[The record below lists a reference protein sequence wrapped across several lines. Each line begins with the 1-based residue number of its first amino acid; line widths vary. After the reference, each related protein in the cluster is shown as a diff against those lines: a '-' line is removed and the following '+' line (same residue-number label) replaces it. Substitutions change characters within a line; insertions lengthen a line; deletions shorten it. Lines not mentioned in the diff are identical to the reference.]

1 MHKTKNILLIMAA
14 IIVVG
19 CLLYIPG
26 LQNLGLY
33 RDDWNN
39 LYSAT
44 IYGPDQ
50 LLEHYA
56 SDRPADGY
64 LLSMIYRLFR
74 VNIGAY
80 HIWNLC
86 CRILGSIFFALALL
100 KIWPRTPKMAG
111 LAGVLAVAFPG
122 FLRQVEGI
130 SYVPH
135 QTAMM
140 LFMLSLWLTAL
151 ACEPGQKSWNVLFT
165 FLSML
170 CSFAYM
176 MLMEYYIGMEI
187 FRVGLIYMMN
197 REQAGDGKF
206 KSSFKC
212 LLSYIPY
219 LIPVCGF
226 VAWRVFFFEADRTGA
241 DLLSDQIK
249 PLLAAPRD
257 EGFRLLVR
265 IIKSTWK
272 LFAGVWTVPAYN
284 LINPLDKKAFLY
296 ALIPSL
302 IIMAASQLFLFLVH
316 RKKTDESVADASNE
330 SAQWLWFGLIC
341 GTISILPLLIAG
353 RDINFTTSLDRFAWP
368 GMIGSILFLTGL
380 LGSLRN
386 RVLRNLLT
394 MAAILVSVFVQWQ
407 NIQDY
412 SDHWSMTREY
422 MQQLIWR
429 VPMLEKG
436 TTVLSGSDLLAEE
449 DYDIF
454 TPVVMAYYPV
464 NQYWGPEDA
473 GFPEDIDVTA
483 MHWTPIGAE
492 VLNAGTVRDVLLEN
506 RVERETRKIFVD
518 KNYDK
523 LLAISK
529 PTADGCLR
537 VIDGENPVYS
547 TSEWTLIPKI
557 GDRSK
562 LSQIIVDPEQ
572 PAALPFYLG
581 EELEHTWCYYY
592 EKMELALQMDDPA
605 TAAKL
610 ADEASEKGFSAL
622 DSVEWLPVISAYVQ
636 TGRTEDAI
644 AAAKAMKEDELMGKN
659 ACTYFLSVDADGTYT
674 AVIDEL
680 CGGRDSAAVPEKTAE
695 AEEVSE
701 DKPAGEP
708 ASDKPEAVMSET
720 TSDTGD
726 AEAANGEKAADEA
739 AEEKTAVAETE
750 TAAEPA
756 ADMTPTA
763 VPAVKATAA
772 STSEENNG
780 SMTGNE
786 L

>member
-14 IIVVG
+14 IIAVG

-74 VNIGAY
+74 VNTVSY

-165 FLSML
+165 FLSMM

-249 PLLAAPRD
+249 PLLVAPRD

-386 RVLRNLLT
+386 RVLRNILT
-394 MAAILVSVFVQWQ
+394 MAAILLSVFTQWQ

-412 SDHWSMTREY
+412 SDHWRMTREY
-422 MQQLIWR
+422 MQQLLWR
-429 VPMLEKG
+429 APMLEKG

-464 NQYWGPEDA
+464 NQFWGPEDV

-492 VLNAGTVRDVLLEN
+492 VLNARTVRDVLLGN

-529 PTADGCLR
+529 PADAACLR
-537 VIDGENPVYS
+537 VIDGNHPVYS
-547 TSEWTLIPKI
+547 SSDWTMIPKV
-557 GDRSK
+557 GAYSR
-562 LSQIIVDPEQ
+562 LSQIITSPEQ
-572 PAALPFYLG
+572 PAVLPFYLG

-592 EKMELALQMDDPA
+592 EKMELALQMDDPE

-610 ADEASEKGFSAL
+610 ADEASEKGFTAG
-622 DSVEWLPVISAYVQ
+622 DPVEWLPVISAYMQ
-636 TGRTEDAI
+636 TGRTEDAVT
-644 AAAKAMKEDELMGKN
+644 AAKTMKEDELTGKN
-659 ACTYFLSVDADGTYT
+659 VCAYFLSLDADGTY
-674 AVIDEL
+674 APVIDEL
-680 CGGRDSAAVPEKTAE
+680 CGGRDSASAPAETAE
-695 AEEVSE
+695 SEEVNE
-701 DKPAGEP
+701 DESTEKIP
-708 ASDKPEAVMSET
+708 SDGPEAVSAGMSSET
-720 TSDTGD
+720 AG
-726 AEAANGEKAADEA
+726 
-739 AEEKTAVAETE
+739 AEEKTGENNTDMTAEEKAPASEIE
-750 TAAEPA
+750 TTAEPEQ
-756 ADMTPTA
+756 DMIPTA
-763 VPAVKATAA
+763 VQEITAVPLLEE
-772 STSEENNG
+772 STG
-780 SMTGNE
+780 SVTGNE